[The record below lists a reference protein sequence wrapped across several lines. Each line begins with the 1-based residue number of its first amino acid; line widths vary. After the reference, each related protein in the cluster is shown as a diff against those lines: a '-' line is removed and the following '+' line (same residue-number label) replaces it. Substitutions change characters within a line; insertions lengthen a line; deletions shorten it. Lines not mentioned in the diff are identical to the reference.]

1 MRNIYEIVL
10 TIFAMFILM
19 IEKSSNFEILVI
31 GMLILI
37 FITLNKDLKKR

>member
-1 MRNIYEIVL
+1 MKNIYEIVL
-10 TIFAMFILM
+10 TIFAMFILI